1 MCLPVTADRVQFEGY
16 ELDLHAYRLRRAD
29 RTLKL
34 ERIPMEVLFLL
45 VERRGQLVT
54 REDIIA
60 KLWGN
65 DVFIDTD
72 NAINTAIRKIRMV
85 LRDDPEKP
93 RFIQTISGRGYRFVA
108 NVSAV
113 EDPLVIEAR
122 GAVERPVDGDSSALR
137 TDAALPVDSG
147 PLETTAERTQSTVAP
162 EHGIVPRGMHRNSV
176 IVVATIA
183 VLAMTSASYLLFHRR
198 HTLTDRDT
206 VVLADFTN
214 TTGDPV
220 FDETLRQGMA
230 VQLEQSPF
238 LNLMSQGRVQHTLSL
253 MGKPADARLTP
264 EIAREVCERTASA
277 AELEGSIA
285 PLGSQYVLGL
295 QARECRSGDVLA
307 EEQIQASRKEDVLN
321 ALSQLA
327 SRFRKRVGESLI
339 TVEKHNTPLA
349 EATTPSL
356 EALKAY
362 SMGVKVVAS
371 RGEAAALP
379 FFKQASEID
388 PNFALAYVRL
398 GLMYGTLG
406 ESELGAEST
415 ARAYELRDRAS
426 DEERFFIDASYD
438 SRVTGNFEKAQQT
451 CEAWAQAYPRAS
463 LAHLYLAGFI
473 YPASGKYVKA
483 VEESRKAIEIDPD
496 FAVGYTLLAGNSVEL
511 DRFKDGEDALRR
523 AADRNLD
530 TPEDMVQSF
539 DLAFLNGDK
548 AEMARE
554 LGLAAGKSGADY
566 WMSDHQAFVFAYSGH
581 LQEAKRMS
589 QHSADLANQLSL
601 GERAALSNAG
611 IAIVEALF
619 GDSSAAKRDALL
631 AMPFTKDREVEY
643 GVALA
648 LSLAR
653 DPVQAQKLTDDL
665 EQHYPQDTAVRFSY
679 LPTLHAVLAMNRGD
693 PAKAIESLQIAAP
706 FELGTQRSTFH
717 GNFGALYPIYMRGN
731 AYLAIHQGNQA
742 IAEFQKVLDHRGIV
756 VSDPI
761 GALARLQLGRA
772 YALNGDNA
780 KAKAAYEDFL
790 FLWHD
795 ADPDIP
801 ILKQAKA
808 EYSRLN

>member
-1 MCLPVTADRVQFEGY
+1 MTADRVQFEGY

-45 VERRGQLVT
+45 VERQGQLVT
-54 REDIIA
+54 REDINA

-108 NVSAV
+108 KVSAV
-113 EDPLVIEAR
+113 EDPLAIEVRA
-122 GAVERPVDGDSSALR
+122 AVERPVDGESTGLR
-137 TDAALPVDSG
+137 TDTASPVDSG
-147 PLETTAERTQSTVAP
+147 PLETTAERTQSAVTS
-162 EHGIVPRGMHRNSV
+162 EHPIVSGGMHRDSV
-176 IVVATIA
+176 MVFVTIA
-183 VLAMTSASYLLFHRR
+183 VLALISASYLLFHRR
-198 HTLTDRDT
+198 HKLTDSDT

-238 LNLMSQGRVQHTLSL
+238 LNLMSQGRIQHTLSL

-264 EIAREVCERTASA
+264 EIAREVCERTAST

-295 QARECRSGDVLA
+295 QARDCRSGDVLA
-307 EEQIQASRKEDVLN
+307 EEQIQAARKEDVLS

-339 TVEKHNTPLA
+339 TVERHNTPLA

-438 SRVTGNFEKAQQT
+438 SRVMGNFEKAQQT

-473 YPASGKYVKA
+473 YPASGKYEKA

-523 AADRNLD
+523 AVDRNLD

-554 LGLAAGKSGADY
+554 LGLAAGKSGAEY
-566 WMSDHQAFVFAYSGH
+566 WMSDHQAFVLAYSGH

-601 GERAALSNAG
+601 RERAALSNAG

-653 DPVQAQKLTDDL
+653 EPVQAQKLTDDL
-665 EQHYPQDTAVRFSY
+665 EQRYPQDTAVRFSY

-731 AYLAIHQGNQA
+731 AYLANHQGNQA
-742 IAEFQKVLDHRGIV
+742 IAEFQKVLGHRGIV

-780 KAKAAYEDFL
+780 RAKAAYQDFL

>member
-29 RTLKL
+29 RALKL

-108 NVSAV
+108 KVSAV
-113 EDPLVIEAR
+113 EDPLAIEVRA
-122 GAVERPVDGDSSALR
+122 AVERPVDGDSTALR

-147 PLETTAERTQSTVAP
+147 PLETVAEQTQSTVAQ
-162 EHGIVPRGMHRNSV
+162 EHAIVSGGMHRGSV
-176 IVVATIA
+176 MVFVTIA
-183 VLAMTSASYLLFHRR
+183 LLALTSASYLLFHRR
-198 HTLTDRDT
+198 HKLTDRDT

-238 LNLMSQGRVQHTLSL
+238 LNLISQGRIQRTLSL

-264 EIAREVCERTASA
+264 EIAREVCERTAST

-285 PLGSQYVLGL
+285 SLGSQYVLGL
-295 QARECRSGDVLA
+295 RARECRSGDVLA
-307 EEQIQASRKEDVLN
+307 EEQMQAARKEDVLN

-415 ARAYELRDRAS
+415 AKAYELRTRAS

-473 YPASGKYVKA
+473 YPASGKYEKA

-539 DLAFLNGDK
+539 DLAFLKGDK

-566 WMSDHQAFVFAYSGH
+566 WMSDHQAFVLAYSGH

-601 GERAALSNAG
+601 GERAALSDAG

-619 GDSSAAKRDALL
+619 GESSSAKRDALL

-648 LSLAR
+648 LSLAGE
-653 DPVQAQKLTDDL
+653 PIQAQKLADDL
-665 EQHYPQDTAVRFSY
+665 EQRYPQDTAVRFSY
-679 LPTLHAVLAMNRGD
+679 VPTLHAVLALDRGD
-693 PAKAIESLQIAAP
+693 PLKAIESLQIAAP
-706 FELGTQRSTFH
+706 FEFGTQRSTFH

-731 AYLAIHQGNQA
+731 AYLANHQGSEA

-761 GALARLQLGRA
+761 GAVARLQLARA
-772 YALNGDNA
+772 YAMNGDNVR
-780 KAKAAYEDFL
+780 AKAAYQDFL
-790 FLWHD
+790 SLWRT

-801 ILKQAKA
+801 ILKQTKA

>member
-1 MCLPVTADRVQFEGY
+1 VTADRVQFEGY
-16 ELDLHAYRLRRAD
+16 ELDLRAYRLRRAD
-29 RTLKL
+29 RSLKL
-34 ERIPMEVLFLL
+34 ERIPMEILFLL

-60 KLWGN
+60 KLWGT

-108 NVSAV
+108 KVSEV
-113 EDPLVIEAR
+113 EDPLAIEVR
-122 GAVERPVDGDSSALR
+122 VAVERPIDGERTGLR
-137 TDAALPVDSG
+137 TNAAPSVDSG
-147 PLETTAERTQSTVAP
+147 RLETTAERTQSTVAP
-162 EHGIVPRGMHRNSV
+162 EHAIVSGGIHRGSV
-176 IVVATIA
+176 IVLVTIA
-183 VLAMTSASYLLFHRR
+183 VLALTSASYLLFHRR
-198 HTLTDRDT
+198 HKLTDSDT

-238 LNLMSQGRVQHTLSL
+238 LNLISQGRIQHTLSL

-264 EIAREVCERTASA
+264 EIAREVCERTAST

-285 PLGSQYVLGL
+285 SLGSQYVLGL
-295 QARECRSGDVLA
+295 RARECRSGDVLA
-307 EEQIQASRKEDVLN
+307 EEQMQAARKEDVLN

-362 SMGVKVVAS
+362 SMGVQVVAS

-415 ARAYELRDRAS
+415 AKAYELRDRAS

-451 CEAWAQAYPRAS
+451 CEAWAQAYPRAL

-473 YPASGKYVKA
+473 YPASGKYEKA

-566 WMSDHQAFVFAYSGH
+566 WMSDHEAFVLAYSGH

-601 GERAALSNAG
+601 RERAALSNAG

-619 GDSSAAKRDALL
+619 GESSAAKRDALQ
-631 AMPFTKDREVEY
+631 ATPFTKNREVEY
-643 GVALA
+643 GVGLA
-648 LSLAR
+648 LSLAG
-653 DPVQAQKLTDDL
+653 DPLQAQKLTDDL
-665 EQHYPQDTAVRFSY
+665 EQRYPQDTAVRFSY
-679 LPTLHAVLAMNRGD
+679 LPTLHAVLAMDRGD
-693 PAKAIESLQIAAP
+693 PLKAIESLQIAAP

-731 AYLAIHQGNQA
+731 AYLANHQGIQA
-742 IAEFQKVLDHRGIV
+742 IAEFQRVLSHRGIV

-780 KAKAAYEDFL
+780 KAKASYQEFL
-790 FLWHD
+790 VLWHD
-795 ADPDIP
+795 AEPDIP
-801 ILKQAKA
+801 LLKIAKA
-808 EYSRLN
+808 EYANLK

>member
-1 MCLPVTADRVQFEGY
+1 MTADRVQFEGY
-16 ELDLHAYRLRRAD
+16 ELDLRAYRLRRAD
-29 RTLKL
+29 RSLKL
-34 ERIPMEVLFLL
+34 ERIPMEILFLL

-60 KLWGN
+60 KLWGT

-108 NVSAV
+108 KVSEV
-113 EDPLVIEAR
+113 EDPLAIEVR
-122 GAVERPVDGDSSALR
+122 VAVERPIDGERTGLR
-137 TDAALPVDSG
+137 TNAAPSVDSG
-147 PLETTAERTQSTVAP
+147 RLETTAERTQSTVAP
-162 EHGIVPRGMHRNSV
+162 EHAIVSGGIHRGSV
-176 IVVATIA
+176 IVLVTIA
-183 VLAMTSASYLLFHRR
+183 VLALTSASYLLFHRR
-198 HTLTDRDT
+198 HKLTDSDT

-238 LNLMSQGRVQHTLSL
+238 LNLISQGRIQHTLSL

-264 EIAREVCERTASA
+264 EIAREVCERTAST

-285 PLGSQYVLGL
+285 SLGSQYVLGL
-295 QARECRSGDVLA
+295 RARECRSGDVLA
-307 EEQIQASRKEDVLN
+307 EEQMQAARKEDVLN

-362 SMGVKVVAS
+362 SMGVQVVAS

-415 ARAYELRDRAS
+415 AKAYELRDRAS

-451 CEAWAQAYPRAS
+451 CEAWAQAYPRAL

-473 YPASGKYVKA
+473 YPASGKYEKA

-566 WMSDHQAFVFAYSGH
+566 WMSDHEAFVLAYSGH

-601 GERAALSNAG
+601 RERAALSNAG

-619 GDSSAAKRDALL
+619 GESSAAKRDALQ
-631 AMPFTKDREVEY
+631 ATPFTKNREVEY
-643 GVALA
+643 GVGLA
-648 LSLAR
+648 LSLAG
-653 DPVQAQKLTDDL
+653 DPLQAQKLTDDL
-665 EQHYPQDTAVRFSY
+665 EQRYPQDTAVRFSY
-679 LPTLHAVLAMNRGD
+679 LPTLHAVLAMDRGD
-693 PAKAIESLQIAAP
+693 PLKAIESLQIAAP

-731 AYLAIHQGNQA
+731 AYLANHQGIQA
-742 IAEFQKVLDHRGIV
+742 IAEFQRVLSHRGIV

-780 KAKAAYEDFL
+780 KAKASYQEFL
-790 FLWHD
+790 VLWHD
-795 ADPDIP
+795 AEPDIP
-801 ILKQAKA
+801 LLKIAKA
-808 EYSRLN
+808 EYANLK

>member
-1 MCLPVTADRVQFEGY
+1 
-16 ELDLHAYRLRRAD
+16 
-29 RTLKL
+29 
-34 ERIPMEVLFLL
+34 MEVLFLL

-108 NVSAV
+108 KVNEV
-113 EDPLVIEAR
+113 EDPQSIEVRA
-122 GAVERPVDGDSSALR
+122 AVERPVDSESTSSR
-137 TDAALPVDSG
+137 SDAAPSSDSG
-147 PLETTAERTQSTVAP
+147 RLEIAGERAQSTVIP
-162 EHGIVPRGMHRNSV
+162 EHAMASRGIHRGGV
-176 IVVATIA
+176 LFFLTIVVL
-183 VLAMTSASYLLFHRR
+183 VLTSATYLVLHRR
-198 HTLTDRDT
+198 HKLTDSDT

-238 LNLMSQGRVQHTLSL
+238 LNLISQGRIQHTLSL

-264 EIAREVCERTASA
+264 EIAREVCERTAST

-285 PLGSQYVLGL
+285 LLGSQYVLGL
-295 QARECRSGDVLA
+295 RARECRSGDVLA
-307 EEQIQASRKEDVLN
+307 EEQMQAARKEDVLN
-321 ALSQLA
+321 VLSQLA
-327 SRFRKRVGESLI
+327 GRFRKRVGESLL

-371 RGEAAALP
+371 SGEAAALP

-398 GLMYGTLG
+398 GLIYGTLG
-406 ESELGAEST
+406 ESESGAEST
-415 ARAYELRDRAS
+415 AKAYELRDRAS

-451 CEAWAQAYPRAS
+451 CEAWAQAYPRAL

-473 YPASGKYVKA
+473 YPASGRYEKA

-511 DRFKDGEDALRR
+511 DRFSDGEDALRR

-539 DLAFLNGDK
+539 DLAFLKGDK
-548 AEMARE
+548 MEMARQ

-566 WMSDHQAFVFAYSGH
+566 WMSDHQAFALAYGGH
-581 LQEAKRMS
+581 LHEAKRMS
-589 QHSADLANQLSL
+589 QHAADLAKQLSL

-619 GDSSAAKRDALL
+619 GESSAAKRDALL

-648 LSLAR
+648 LSLAG

-665 EQHYPQDTAVRFSY
+665 EQRYPQDTSVRFSY
-679 LPTLHAVLAMNRGD
+679 LPTLHAVLAIDRGD
-693 PAKAIESLQIAAP
+693 PLKAIESLQIAAP

-731 AYLAIHQGNQA
+731 AYLANHQGSQA
-742 IAEFQKVLDHRGIV
+742 IAEFQKVLGHRGIV

-761 GALARLQLGRA
+761 GAVAHLQLARA
-772 YALNGDNA
+772 YALNGDKV
-780 KAKAAYEDFL
+780 KAKAAFEDFL
-790 FLWHD
+790 SLWQS
-795 ADPDIP
+795 ADVDIP

-808 EYSRLN
+808 EYSKFN